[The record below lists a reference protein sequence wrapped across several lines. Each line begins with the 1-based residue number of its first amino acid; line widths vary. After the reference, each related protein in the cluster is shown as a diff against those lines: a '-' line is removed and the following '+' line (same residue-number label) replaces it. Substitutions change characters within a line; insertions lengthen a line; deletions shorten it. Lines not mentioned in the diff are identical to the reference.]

1 MSNKKITQVAI
12 YKGNGEW
19 DTYDFK
25 AAAEQISNITAQK
38 VTFRNGST
46 FLGKTN
52 LEEVLNVFDEN
63 PLRDAED
70 TSNSHYFLTVGPN
83 GKITSESGDLFT
95 ANDVYK
101 AINTVGSTNSNISG
115 INTVTRFIGTT
126 NIART
131 TDNTGIKRG
140 DGTITGAIK
149 AISSDLDQIQ
159 SKMGEKTI
167 TPIIYNEG
175 PMYGSWSGTSYQSNV
190 GSYTFGSTSS
200 GVAII
205 NASVSATTL
214 GGNKASGLF
223 LQKPDGTDIRL
234 IQTRNANANP
244 GPWAGLNLSYSIQ
257 IQPFDRIA
265 IKGHN
270 QGSNTDTVSSTVSL
284 NITLLS
290 EAIENPFTDLKNTN
304 WSLQTANFDS
314 VLPVP
319 GKTYNLSFTSNS
331 QNYTS
336 LSSATYVSSGRTGY
350 RLFYDDIK
358 VYEGTAYSINPWISS
373 YYQNLEITGG
383 TDSTDEDLIKWF
395 VWHGTQT
402 QS

>member
-95 ANDVYK
+95 TNDVYN
-101 AINTVGSTNSNISG
+101 AINTVGSTTNNISG

-149 AISSDLDQIQ
+149 AISGDLDQIQ
-159 SKMGEKTI
+159 SKMSEKTI
-167 TPIIYNEG
+167 TPIIYNRG
-175 PMYGSWSGTSYQSNV
+175 PVYNSWSSSTFQPIE
-190 GSYTFGSTSS
+190 SYTFGSTAS
-200 GVAII
+200 GVAIV
-205 NASVSATTL
+205 NASVSATTN
-214 GGNKASGLF
+214 GGIKTSGLF
-223 LQKPDGTDIRL
+223 LEKPDGTDTQL
-234 IQTRNANANP
+234 IHTRNANP
-244 GPWAGLNLSYSIQ
+244 GAGNEVGLNLSYSVQ
-257 IQPFDRIA
+257 IQPFDKIV

-270 QGSNTDTVSSTVSL
+270 QGGNTNTVSSTASL

-290 EAIENPFTDLKNTN
+290 EAVENPFTDLKNTN
-304 WSLQTANFDS
+304 WSLKSNFIS
-314 VLPVP
+314 NVPVV
-319 GKTYNLSFTSNS
+319 GETYNLSFRSNS
-331 QNYTS
+331 QSYSS
-336 LSSATYVSSGRTGY
+336 LSSATYMSSSQLGFRI
-350 RLFYDDIK
+350 FYDNVK
-358 VYEGTAYSINPWISS
+358 VYDWHPSSPTNPWVSS

-383 TDSTDEDLIKWF
+383 TDSTDEELIKWF